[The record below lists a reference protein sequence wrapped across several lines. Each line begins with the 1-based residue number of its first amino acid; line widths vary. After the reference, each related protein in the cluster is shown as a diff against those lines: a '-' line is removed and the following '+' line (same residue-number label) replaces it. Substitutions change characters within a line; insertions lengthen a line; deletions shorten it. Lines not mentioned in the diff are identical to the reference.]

1 MMSETALIICFVL
14 FGAFSFIIFIRF
26 IIFRQESY
34 LARRL
39 QRTRRNM
46 VVYPES
52 ILMNPN
58 ELFRTEYEQ
67 PPLSRTTENAI
78 SPEEMV

>member
-1 MMSETALIICFVL
+1 
-14 FGAFSFIIFIRF
+14 
-26 IIFRQESY
+26 
-34 LARRL
+34 
-39 QRTRRNM
+39 M